1 MVIPRLKQ
9 VTGVADVSNYGG
21 ITTQYQIEID
31 PRKMEQ
37 YGISLADISEKV
49 EKNNIN
55 AGGSIVSRGDLGYV
69 IRGIGLI
76 KGLEDLGNIVVKTV
90 DGVPVYLNDIG
101 KLKYGNLERKGVLGF
116 TDEQRDYSDGVEGIV
131 QMLRGQNPS
140 EVLKDVHKAVDE
152 LNGDVLPEG
161 VSIHP
166 FMDRTDLVG
175 TTLHTVSRTLLEGM
189 LLVLLVLIL
198 FLGSWRGALL
208 VALTIPLSLLV
219 AFILM
224 KVTDI
229 PPTAAFVG
237 GDRFRYF
244 GRRCDRDDGDD
255 PQETRKP
262 SRSRTDQR
270 GVIRRATQVAR
281 PIFFSTVII
290 ITAYLP
296 LFAFEHIEKKLFT
309 PLAYTVG
316 YALLGA
322 LAVALLLIPG
332 LAFLAYCKPR
342 KTYRNRWL
350 EKLTNGYNNQIKRL
364 MERPKVIF
372 GSRWP
377 RFSWARACCR

>member
-152 LNGDVLPEG
+152 LNG
-161 VSIHP
+161 
-166 FMDRTDLVG
+166 R
-175 TTLHTVSRTLLEGM
+175 R
-189 LLVLLVLIL
+189 
-198 FLGSWRGALL
+198 
-208 VALTIPLSLLV
+208 
-219 AFILM
+219 
-224 KVTDI
+224 
-229 PPTAAFVG
+229 AA
-237 GDRFRYF
+237 
-244 GRRCDRDDGDD
+244 RRCLD
-255 PQETRKP
+255 PP
-262 SRSRTDQR
+262 VHGPYRS
-270 GVIRRATQVAR
+270 GRAPRCTPFPAR
-281 PIFFSTVII
+281 CS
-290 ITAYLP
+290 
-296 LFAFEHIEKKLFT
+296 K
-309 PLAYTVG
+309 G
-316 YALLGA
+316 
-322 LAVALLLIPG
+322 
-332 LAFLAYCKPR
+332 
-342 KTYRNRWL
+342 
-350 EKLTNGYNNQIKRL
+350 
-364 MERPKVIF
+364 
-372 GSRWP
+372 
-377 RFSWARACCR
+377 CCSCCWC

>member
-49 EKNNIN
+49 EKTNIN

-229 PPTAAFVG
+229 PANLL
-237 GDRFRYF
+237 
-244 GRRCDRDDGDD
+244 
-255 PQETRKP
+255 
-262 SRSRTDQR
+262 S
-270 GVIRRATQVAR
+270 
-281 PIFFSTVII
+281 
-290 ITAYLP
+290 
-296 LFAFEHIEKKLFT
+296 
-309 PLAYTVG
+309 
-316 YALLGA
+316 LGA
-322 LAVALLLIPG
+322 IDFGILVDGAIVMMETILRNAKAVP
-332 LAFLAYCKPR
+332 KP
-342 KTYRNRWL
+342 N
-350 EKLTNGYNNQIKRL
+350 
-364 MERPKVIF
+364 
-372 GSRWP
+372 
-377 RFSWARACCR
+377 